1 MADRMNSPG
10 TPHTAREYDHQLGR
24 ALDLVLHMGARA
36 DRQLVDAVECLASGS
51 RALADQVLRGE
62 LAINSLERSI
72 DALVGQII
80 ARRQPAAG
88 DLRLLTALIKSTT
101 DLERIADE
109 AKKIALC
116 ARKNS
121 SGNRQGVR
129 CDGEIRHMAGLA
141 LAMLRASLGSLENL
155 DLERSVRV
163 VRQDD
168 DVNEAFRGVLRQLL
182 TYMIED
188 PRTISGCLDVVF
200 VAKSLERV
208 GDHAKNIAEYVVY
221 AVKGKDVRHT
231 SIAEVEREAGPTA

>member
-1 MADRMNSPG
+1 
-10 TPHTAREYDHQLGR
+10 LGR
-24 ALDLVLHMGARA
+24 CNLIVTSQGTTILCSAVPLTSCCKRA
-36 DRQLVDAVECLASGS
+36 
-51 RALADQVLRGE
+51 RALADQVLKGE

-72 DALVGQII
+72 DALIGQII

-88 DLRLLTALIKSTT
+88 DLPLVAALSKSTT

-141 LAMLRASLGSLENL
+141 LAM
-155 DLERSVRV
+155 
-163 VRQDD
+163 
-168 DVNEAFRGVLRQLL
+168 
-182 TYMIED
+182 
-188 PRTISGCLDVVF
+188 VF

-221 AVKGKDVRHT
+221 AVKGKDVRRT
-231 SIAEVEREAGPTA
+231 FVAEVEREVGPTA